1 MSWGHPVA
9 GINIWSPELRRD
21 DKAVP
26 SNRSTGFWLVSG
38 RPNVNAPPRY
48 LTSAIS
54 RQAGRLFHPT
64 HPRSSRERA
73 RASLVAVLPSRGLSI
88 SSDEALRRTRS
99 YIHRGNRR
107 PLHETASRA
116 MTSGGDARQRNRDV
130 HAPLP
135 YSPSLFLSR
144 FLFLGKGEEIRRNF
158 RPRSYVL
165 KYRRKQSAAIW
176 MKLEIW
182 RLFATCISGRK
193 EKSEQ
198 SDKFPRG
205 IVAIPRANERD
216 IGERCCRHASDSRP
230 SVADNQRPL
239 FPPEISYCWDR

>member
-135 YSPSLFLSR
+135 YSASLFLSR
-144 FLFLGKGEEIRRNF
+144 FFFLGKAEEIRRNF

-165 KYRRKQSAAIW
+165 KYRRTEETKRCDMNEIRNLAA
-176 MKLEIW
+176 L
-182 RLFATCISGRK
+182 CN
-193 EKSEQ
+193 
-198 SDKFPRG
+198 
-205 IVAIPRANERD
+205 VY
-216 IGERCCRHASDSRP
+216 IGEKREERT
-230 SVADNQRPL
+230 
-239 FPPEISYCWDR
+239 IG